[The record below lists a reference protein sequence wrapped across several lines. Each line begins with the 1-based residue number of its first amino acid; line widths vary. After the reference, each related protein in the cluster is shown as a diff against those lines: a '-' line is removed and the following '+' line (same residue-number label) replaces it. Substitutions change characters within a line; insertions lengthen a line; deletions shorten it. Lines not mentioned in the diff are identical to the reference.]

1 MHINLYYSD
10 CKQPVALSPFPWDSQ
25 VMTDDLEL
33 RAKNKPFLKL
43 LFAFVLGTG
52 SHHISRLS
60 WNSLS
65 RVDSDWPEAQRSSY
79 LLSTVASWSILSQ
92 PQEKKHSDSKCVSA
106 SGYKL

>member
-1 MHINLYYSD
+1 VDKSWAEWSRQAEGHCAHINLYYSD

-52 SHHISRLS
+52 SHHISLAV
-60 WNSLS
+60 L
-65 RVDSDWPEAQRSSY
+65 E
-79 LLSTVASWSILSQ
+79 LTL
-92 PQEKKHSDSKCVSA
+92 
-106 SGYKL
+106 